1 MDDYQEYQRKRA
13 LQFMKTAKSYMNKV
27 GNEIEGMIR
36 HKAVTEDIE
45 EWQDHAEQINGAAE
59 ILQSWINELERIVY
73 EKQNGGTGTEN
84 AGKCCNSVTETDGFR
99 EIGIPNTKSN
109 SQVQKED

>member
-36 HKAVTEDIE
+36 HRAVTEDIE
-45 EWQDHAEQINGAAE
+45 EWQDHAEKINGAAE
-59 ILQSWINELERIVY
+59 ILQSWIDELERVIE
-73 EKQNGGTGTEN
+73 EKKNGEN
-84 AGKCCNSVTETDGFR
+84 R
-99 EIGIPNTKSN
+99 
-109 SQVQKED
+109 

>member
-1 MDDYQEYQRKRA
+1 
-13 LQFMKTAKSYMNKV
+13 MKTAKSYMNKV

-73 EKQNGGTGTEN
+73 EKQNSGNGTECS
-84 AGKCCNSVTETDGFR
+84 GKFYSGVDKTDGVHQT
-99 EIGIPNTKSN
+99 GVQNPGGDT
-109 SQVQKED
+109 QMQKEK

>member
-27 GNEIEGMIR
+27 GDEIEGMIR
-36 HKAVTEDIE
+36 HKAVTEDLD
-45 EWQDHAEQINGAAE
+45 EWRCHSVQIHGAAE

-73 EKQNGGTGTEN
+73 EKQNSGNGTECS
-84 AGKCCNSVTETDGFR
+84 GKFYSGVDTTDGFR

-109 SQVQKED
+109 SQMQKEK

>member
-1 MDDYQEYQRKRA
+1 MDDYQDYQRKRA

-36 HKAVTEDIE
+36 HKAVTENIE

-73 EKQNGGTGTEN
+73 EKQNSGNGTEYS
-84 AGKCCNSVTETDGFR
+84 GKRSNSIAETDGVHQT
-99 EIGIPNTKSN
+99 GVQNPGGDT
-109 SQVQKED
+109 QVQEEK

>member
-1 MDDYQEYQRKRA
+1 MESDYQEYQRKRA
-13 LQFMKTAKSYMNKV
+13 LQFMKTAKSYMIKV

-59 ILQSWINELERIVY
+59 ILQYWIDELEKVIE
-73 EKQNGGTGTEN
+73 EKKNGEN
-84 AGKCCNSVTETDGFR
+84 R
-99 EIGIPNTKSN
+99 P
-109 SQVQKED
+109 